1 MDIVNPNS
9 KKARRLE
16 SKKRK
21 AAAFLA
27 LLDDRKETHTASN
40 SSVIILHLSQPDGEM
55 LSEDVLMEMKRI
67 VRERKKQAMTK
78 PKVFL
83 TLEAMIP
90 FRVEPGQEVNEDDI
104 PPLYVMD
111 LQQLLLYGLQGNM
124 ASYKPRW
131 CKLLRV
137 GKISSVVLLMLEGVS
152 YNDYLANKGN
162 FPFISQT
169 FTSYTEMV
177 CPRQYMQTLDGELYS
192 VPLSVSQLKK
202 VNIRVPKAIRDSVV
216 AKIAQP
222 VGKAGSERFSRTCLL
237 LSTYQM
243 MLEGYPL
250 PVQTNIGRYRDFVF
264 TKEKYAKVTAD
275 SPLYALDCEMCTT
288 TARKN
293 ELTRVSV
300 VSETG
305 KVLYDTLV
313 KPANRIINY
322 LTRYSGITKQM
333 LDPVTTTI
341 EDVQRDIRSLLPPD
355 AILCGQSL
363 NGDLIALKMFHPYV
377 IDTSVIFN
385 MSGNRY
391 VKAGLRKLTQ
401 FFLGRTIQNSKS
413 GHNSAEDAT
422 ATLDLVK
429 LKLTKGLEFGD
440 ATLSGVYFPDI
451 HTYFM
456 AGENN
461 TSGVVQNVER
471 DASEDTKHK
480 VKTSES
486 PPESDSALDSSNTGK
501 GSESLPSSVSG
512 ESRQTAASAHS
523 TTEPNSTSLTQDQ
536 NNSLSTS
543 SSSSD
548 SEGDDCNGEVND
560 PGDETETPL
569 RKKRKMTEPGN
580 STSDSPD
587 ADNSEKDQPG
597 TEASQSNTVTKCK
610 DFLFTST
617 ADLVEQQKQCLFSQD
632 NSVHVSHSFF
642 RLVYDAG
649 RSACMIDRQEVIDKY
664 VKEPVEQIVV
674 TSDTEARKTAKA
686 MVQSKEFVWAHFYEY
701 SDEMEH
707 ATQERKQKLM
717 RKLDSRVRSIMKRM
731 KPNTLVAVV
740 MTGRDSDEVPQ
751 NMAAFVTIT

>member
-1 MDIVNPNS
+1 MDTVNPSS
-9 KKARRLE
+9 KKAKRLE

-21 AAAFLA
+21 AEAFLA
-27 LLDDRKETHTASN
+27 LLDNSRRDTHTQAEPDSEMTEASSN
-40 SSVIILHLSQPDGEM
+40 ETEMSVPDGGDV

-67 VRERKKQAMTK
+67 VRERKKLAMMK

-83 TLEAMIP
+83 TLEAMLP
-90 FRVEPGQEVNEDDI
+90 FHLQREKQVDEVDI

-137 GKISSVVLLMLEGVS
+137 GKVSSVALLMLEEVS
-152 YNDYLANKGN
+152 YNDYQENKGS
-162 FPFISQT
+162 FPYISET
-169 FTSYTEMV
+169 FTSYVEMV
-177 CPRQYMQTLDGELYS
+177 CPRQYMQTLDGELCS

-202 VNIRVPKAIRDSVV
+202 VNVRVPKDIRDSVV

-222 VGKAGSERFSRTCLL
+222 VGKADSERFSRTCLL

-250 PVQTNIGRYRDFVF
+250 PVITNIGRYSDFVF
-264 TKEKYAKVTAD
+264 TKDKYAKVTAN
-275 SPLYALDCEMCTT
+275 SPMFAVDCEMCAT
-288 TARKN
+288 TARKS
-293 ELTRVSV
+293 ELTRVSI

-305 KVLYDTLV
+305 KVIYDTLV
-313 KPANRIINY
+313 KPKNKIINY
-322 LTRYSGITKQM
+322 LTRFSGITKEM

-385 MSGNRY
+385 MSGHRN

-401 FFLGRTIQNSKS
+401 FFLGRTIQNSTT

-440 ATLSGVYFPDI
+440 ATLSGMYFPDI

-456 AGENN
+456 AGVGDAV
-461 TSGVVQNVER
+461 GVVQNVER
-471 DASEDTKHK
+471 DAGEAAKHK
-480 VKTSES
+480 EKKPDSTPQSPSVLSSSDTCKHSES
-486 PPESDSALDSSNTGK
+486 VSSSSVAGKNSESAPSKAEQNGSILSQDQK
-501 GSESLPSSVSG
+501 GS
-512 ESRQTAASAHS
+512 
-523 TTEPNSTSLTQDQ
+523 
-536 NNSLSTS
+536 S

-548 SEGDDCNGEVND
+548 SEDDSNAGSETGE
-560 PGDETETPL
+560 PCI
-569 RKKRKMTEPGN
+569 KKRKIAEAAN
-580 STSDSPD
+580 SILDSPSPEK
-587 ADNSEKDQPG
+587 SEVSGPV
-597 TEASQSNTVTKCK
+597 TVRSNTITKCK

-617 ADLVEQQKQCLFSQD
+617 ADLVEQQKLFSQE
-632 NSVHVSHSFF
+632 NSVHISHSFF

-649 RSACMIDRQEVIDKY
+649 RTACVIDRQGIIDKY
-664 VKEPVEQIVV
+664 EKEPVEKIAVAN
-674 TSDTEARKTAKA
+674 DTEVRRTAKA
-686 MVQSKEFVWAHFYEY
+686 MVQSKEFVWAHFYGY
-701 SDEMEH
+701 SDEKEQ
-707 ATQERKQKLM
+707 ATQERKEKLM
-717 RKLDSRVRSIMKRM
+717 RKLDSRVRSVMKRM
-731 KPNTLVAVV
+731 KPNTLVVVV
-740 MTGRDSDEVPQ
+740 MTGRDSDDIPQ
-751 NMAAFVTIT
+751 NMATFITTT